1 MDVVTEHSFLAP
13 VPTMTNKRERL
24 RCRHRG
30 YEKRL
35 RGCKTKSLN
44 MQADPRNEAD
54 RHAQEALQAL
64 RPPDSE
70 PPRVAAA
77 QYAAADAAGGARSR
91 RRPGRHEVAP
101 GLGAHHAHPRLR
113 GQWRAAH
120 CERVVAQRR
129 QDHRPPVAFV
139 MSVDN
144 YSCIV

>member
-113 GQWRAAH
+113 GALRTVSEWRHSAVKIIAPRGLRDE
-120 CERVVAQRR
+120 CG
-129 QDHRPPVAFV
+129 
-139 MSVDN
+139 
-144 YSCIV
+144 